1 MNIKNCQCTPKPSG
15 QKFNCSTSAR
25 VFELSHKRA
34 RLPAVLRYRGLD
46 DEAEKASWM
55 LDIETNLAALQEA
68 VTRLD
73 SSMASLVSSFSESS
87 NVKRR

>member
-1 MNIKNCQCTPKPSG
+1 MNAKSCQCTPRQSG
-15 QKFNCSTSAR
+15 RNFKCSTSVR

-34 RLPAVLRYRGLD
+34 QLPAILRYRGLD

-55 LDIETNLAALQEA
+55 LEIETNLAALQEA

-73 SSMASLVSSFSESS
+73 SSMASLVSSFSEPAT
-87 NVKRR
+87 VKRR